1 MPASNFVARLEESLL
16 GHWLTPGQRQFVRFL
31 FVGALNTGVGYGFFV
46 LFVLMKLGPNISL
59 TLATGLGVLFN
70 YMTTG
75 RLVFAARGLGRLPF
89 FVAVY
94 GLTFLLNLWS
104 LHFLLSSGFS
114 PILAQA
120 ILLPLMVV
128 LNFALNK
135 IFVFR
140 PARLS

>member
-1 MPASNFVARLEESLL
+1 MSVSDFAARLEASLL
-16 GHWLTPGQRQFVRFL
+16 GDWLTLGQRQFVRFL
-31 FVGALNTGVGYGFFV
+31 VVGALNTAVGYSLFV
-46 LFVLMKLGPNISL
+46 LFVLLKLGPGTSL
-59 TLATGLGVLFN
+59 ALATALGVLFN

-89 FVAVY
+89 FAAVY

-104 LHFLLSSGFS
+104 LRFFLSSGFS

-120 ILLPLMVV
+120 ILLPPMVV

>member
-1 MPASNFVARLEESLL
+1 MSVSDFAARLEAFLL
-16 GHWLTPGQRQFVRFL
+16 GSWLTPGQRQFVRFL

-46 LFVLMKLGPNISL
+46 LFVLMKLGLNIAL
-59 TLATGLGVLFN
+59 ALATGLGVLFN
-70 YMTTG
+70 YVTTG

-89 FVAVY
+89 FAAVY

-114 PILAQA
+114 PILAQT

-140 PARLS
+140 PARIS

>member
-1 MPASNFVARLEESLL
+1 MSVSDFAARLEESLL
-16 GHWLTPGQRQFVRFL
+16 GNRLTPGHRQFVKFL
-31 FVGALNTGVGYGFFV
+31 FVGVLNTGVGYGLFV
-46 LFVLMKLGPNISL
+46 LFVLFKLGPGISL
-59 TLATGLGVLFN
+59 FLATALGVLFN
-70 YMTTG
+70 YLTTG
-75 RLVFAARGLGRLPF
+75 RLVFAARGLGRLPY

-94 GLTFLLNLWS
+94 GLTFVLNLWS
-104 LHFLLSSGFS
+104 LRFLLSAGFS

-140 PARLS
+140 IARPS